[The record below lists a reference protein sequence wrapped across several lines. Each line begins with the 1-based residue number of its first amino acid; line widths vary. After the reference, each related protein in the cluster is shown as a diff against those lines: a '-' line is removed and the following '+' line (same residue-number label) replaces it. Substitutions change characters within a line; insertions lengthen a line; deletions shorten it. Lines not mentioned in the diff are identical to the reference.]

1 MKFTTTQQELNKALT
16 FVSKAVTVRSTMP
29 VLKGILLSADNN
41 GTLTVT
47 ASDMDLSI
55 EKKIRVDV
63 SESGSVVL
71 PARLFTD
78 IIRRFPS
85 ESVEISME
93 NYSSVSIRTS
103 LSEFKIVGMP
113 ADEFP
118 DIGTVKENRKIS
130 LNREIFKDMIRKT
143 SFAASIDES
152 KGVIVGV
159 LIEMKDG
166 KVNMAALDGF
176 RMAVATEETDN
187 APSDDI
193 IISARILNEIN
204 KILSDAESSEDENV
218 ELILDDKK
226 AVILTEDS
234 RIILRMIEGKFL
246 KYRDLIPSEFKTIVH
261 ADRNLMIGSIER
273 ASLLAKEGRN
283 NLVRLSFADGC
294 LHITSRSEAG
304 NVNETIPVKIDGD
317 NIEIGFNSKYLIDGL
332 KVMEEDD
339 IVICLNTNISPC
351 IIRPAENENFTYLI
365 LPVRIMS

>member
-1 MKFTTTQQELNKALT
+1 MKFTTSQQELNKALA

-29 VLKGILLSADNN
+29 VLKGILLSIDET
-41 GTLTVT
+41 GTLTMT

-55 EKKIRVDV
+55 EKKMEV
-63 SESGSVVL
+63 SDFEPGAVVL
-71 PARLFTD
+71 PAKLFTE
-78 IIRRFPS
+78 IVRKLPS
-85 ESVEISME
+85 ESIEIALADH
-93 NYSSVSIRTS
+93 NNVSIRTS

-113 ADEFP
+113 AEEFP
-118 DIGTVKENRKIS
+118 DIGTVLENRKIS
-130 LNREIFKDMIRKT
+130 LNRDSFKEMIRKT

-166 KVNMAALDGF
+166 NVNMAALDRF
-176 RMAVATEETDN
+176 RMAVASEKTDS

-204 KILSDAESSEDENV
+204 KILADSDSDDDDV

-246 KYRDLIPSEFKTIVH
+246 KYRDLIPKEFKTTVNI
-261 ADRNLMIGSIER
+261 DRSLLIDSIER

-283 NLVRLSFADGC
+283 NLIRLSFVDDC
-294 LHITSRSEAG
+294 LHITSKSEAG
-304 NVNETIPVKIDGD
+304 NVDENIPVKINGD

-332 KVMEEDD
+332 KVMKEDN
-339 IVICLNTNISPC
+339 IVISLNTNVSPC
-351 IIRPAENENFTYLI
+351 IIRPAGSDSFTYLI

>member
-1 MKFTTTQQELNKALT
+1 MKFTTSQQELNKALA
-16 FVSKAVTVRSTMP
+16 FVSKAVTVRSAMP
-29 VLKGILLSADNN
+29 VLKGILLSIDET
-41 GTLTVT
+41 GTLTMT
-47 ASDMDLSI
+47 AF
-55 EKKIRVDV
+55 EP
-63 SESGSVVL
+63 GAVVL
-71 PARLFTD
+71 PAKLFTE
-78 IIRRFPS
+78 IVRKLPS
-85 ESVEISME
+85 ESIEIALADH
-93 NYSSVSIRTS
+93 NNVSIRTS

-113 ADEFP
+113 AEEFP
-118 DIGTVKENRKIS
+118 DIGTVLENRKIS
-130 LNREIFKDMIRKT
+130 LNRDSLKEMIRKT

-166 KVNMAALDGF
+166 NVNMAALDGF
-176 RMAVATEETDN
+176 RMAVASEKTDS

-204 KILSDAESSEDENV
+204 KILADSDSDDDDV

-246 KYRDLIPSEFKTIVH
+246 KYRDLIPKEFKTTVNI
-261 ADRNLMIGSIER
+261 DRSLLIDSIER

-283 NLVRLSFADGC
+283 NLIRLSFVDDC
-294 LHITSRSEAG
+294 LHITSKSEAG
-304 NVNETIPVKIDGD
+304 NVDENIPVKINGD

-332 KVMEEDD
+332 KVMKEDD
-339 IVICLNTNISPC
+339 IVISLNTNVSPC
-351 IIRPAENENFTYLI
+351 IIRPAGSDSFTYLI